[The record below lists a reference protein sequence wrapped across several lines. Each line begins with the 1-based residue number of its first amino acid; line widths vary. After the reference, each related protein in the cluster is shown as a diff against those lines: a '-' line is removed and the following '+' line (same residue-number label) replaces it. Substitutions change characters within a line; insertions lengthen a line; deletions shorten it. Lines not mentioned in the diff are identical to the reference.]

1 VTEQAN
7 LQEQQSQALD
17 AAHKQQLEGLAQ
29 ARATAMASAQYW
41 EGLASQ
47 ATQAT
52 QVDQASVVRPPTPT
66 VVTAAHFEFLEKVLN
81 AQYDFHR
88 TLMSSTSTSAE
99 SASD

>member
-47 ATQAT
+47 ATQAG
-52 QVDQASVVRPPTPT
+52 QASAVRPPTPT
-66 VVTAAHFEFLEKVLN
+66 AVTAAHFEFLEKVLN

-88 TLMSSTSTSAE
+88 TLMSSTSTE
-99 SASD
+99 SESD